1 MKLSLAAT
9 VSAFAAACWPSL
21 TMKMSASSAL
31 MMMH

>member
-1 MKLSLAAT
+1 MDLPEEYVAARA
-9 VSAFAAACWPSL
+9 VCWPSL